1 MVGRAVKVSDGAN
14 WVGSDAYPDTA
25 SFIAENSPADNQT
38 LSAACAAYGEG
49 FLGIGGRQY
58 YCDSTSLTLL
68 TDSSIQN
75 KKVIRIAFIGD
86 STAEGVLSYVLSASM
101 QDTTGTGLAVSSP
114 DLTFWNWEFTGG
126 TVTRDYN
133 NQQYC
138 GDYLSRF
145 YPKAMPALNFGIGGQ
160 NLAAILARESN
171 TAGNYVGVN
180 RRAISDLAN
189 YDIDV
194 IICRAGINNFNGS
207 GVPFS
212 GATNATLSAYVTPAI
227 ADAKT
232 LIDRLEATGKIVLF
246 DSLFGWNVATA
257 TASLSRQ
264 ALNIFNSEIKKYCAT
279 KPTVYFVETGT
290 TATDGSWKSTATSY
304 TPDGLHES
312 TGALLDISAA
322 EAAVLETIYG
332 PSYGWRYEDFG
343 TNLEANPNFV
353 NTTATPSGAAGVAGT
368 QVAFS
373 IGAGTGANAK
383 IESRDGKVWQTVEV
397 TSTANNCNL
406 TLVIYENL
414 AANFVAGDYM
424 CVEFEWIIEPLSPS
438 TVLPAFSTLE
448 GRIDLNGPGSGVQR
462 YILTTYDKTRF
473 TGATI
478 ARDKCVFA
486 PIKIPAGALDT
497 GSFGHTI
504 SLNAYRQ
511 ATGGATDAFKAWISA
526 PVIVKVSSP
535 AVLT

>member
-1 MVGRAVKVSDGAN
+1 MSISRTPLLGPAVRTAPIQ
-14 WVGSDAYPDTA
+14 YDTLEN
-25 SFIAENSPADNQT
+25 FISQNAPTGNKT
-38 LSAACAAYGEG
+38 LSAACAVYGAGPVLAEG
-49 FLGIGGRQY
+49 KQY
-58 YCDSTSLTLL
+58 YCDGASITPLTGP
-68 TDSSIQN
+68 SVQN
-75 KKVIRIAFIGD
+75 KKIIRIAFIGD
-86 STAEGVLSYVLSASM
+86 STAEGVLQTALSASM

-114 DLTFWNWEFTGG
+114 DLTYWGWEFTGG

-133 NQQYC
+133 NHAYC
-138 GDYLSRF
+138 GDYLFRF

-160 NLAAILARESN
+160 KIADILARESN
-171 TAGNYVGVN
+171 TTGDYVGVN

-194 IICRAGINNFNGS
+194 IICRAGINNFNGNGS
-207 GVPFS
+207 FAS
-212 GATNATLSAYVTPAI
+212 ATNATLSTYVAPAI

-246 DSLFGWNVATA
+246 DSLLGWNVATA

-290 TATDGSWKSTATSY
+290 TATDGRWKSTAASY
-304 TPDGLHES
+304 TPDGLHET
-312 TGALLDISAA
+312 TGAMLDISAA

-332 PSYGWRYEDFG
+332 PSYGWRYEDLG

-353 NTTATPSGAAGVAGT
+353 NTTATPSGATGVAGT

-383 IESRDGKVWQTVEV
+383 IEYRDGKVWQTVEV

-406 TLVIYENL
+406 TLVLYENL

-424 CVEFEWIIEPLSPS
+424 CVEFEWILEPLSPS
-438 TVLPAFSTLE
+438 TVLPAFSTLQ
-448 GRIDLNGPGSGVQR
+448 GKIDLNGPGSGIQR
-462 YILTTYDKTRF
+462 FQLYTYDNSRV

-486 PIKIPAGALDT
+486 PIKIPTGALDT
-497 GSFGHTI
+497 GNYGHSI
-504 SLNAYRQ
+504 QLNAYRQ
-511 ATGGATDAFKAWISA
+511 ATGGTTDAFKVWVSA